1 MSNINNQTQDLYSVE
16 LVQDLD
22 HEAAATVTGGTLYIS
37 TGYNG
42 SGSETPVGKAYTS
55 LGGYNNKV
63 SWYKV
68 TGNTGW
74 YAYTGQNYTGKKYYL
89 APGTQG
95 NLGGYANN
103 NIESVLPALP
113 A

>member
-1 MSNINNQTQDLYSVE
+1 MSNINNQSQDLYSVE

-22 HEAAATVTGGTLYIS
+22 YEAAATVTGGTLYIS
-37 TGYNG
+37 TGPSG
-42 SGSETPVGKAYTS
+42 SGSETAVGKAYPD
-55 LGGYNNKV
+55 LGGYDNKV

-74 YAYTGQNYTGKKYYL
+74 NAYTGTDYTGQKYYL

-95 NLGGYANN
+95 NLGGDANN
-103 NIESVLPALP
+103 NIESLQPALP